1 MKIQLGS
8 EKKGKGKNTLETGRA
23 GKINAV
29 KTFQDQFIEES
40 ECHSNTLSFIG
51 QENFLENW
59 CLCGTPDFQIML
71 NNGQK

>member
-1 MKIQLGS
+1 M
-8 EKKGKGKNTLETGRA
+8 
-23 GKINAV
+23 
-29 KTFQDQFIEES
+29 EEP

-71 NNGQK
+71 NNGQKLFHTNANFH